1 MKAGVCGDLA
11 VESMIS
17 RRETKATQI
26 PIGRGNFHKKWFTVC
41 LKRNG
46 RRGMKKMQT
55 DILPLPGMVGV
66 HAVEALLMLEYFLQL
81 DGATFWGLVTL
92 ALLAGLALLTYGGDW
107 LADGAASIAD
117 HFKIDPIV
125 IGITVVSTATSAPEL
140 FTCLI
145 ASFTGAE
152 GWEGLI
158 LGNILGSNL
167 ANVALIM
174 GVAAMVCPIVEGRYV
189 YWEIPWLIVASCL
202 FTWFC
207 FGDLTRMEGGILL
220 VLMTGYMVVTM
231 RIEPFFKGFL
241 GPMYKT
247 IGVLKD
253 PSEVKMVDPENSFGD
268 IEHRPISKSLF
279 LVILGALALM
289 FGARFLVDSA
299 QAMSIKMNVDQG
311 FVGLTLVAIG
321 TSLPELAASIG
332 AARRDTP
339 RSLPET
345 SLDRTS
351 STCSSWAG
359 QRQRPSRCFGTE
371 PENRGIPYDCS
382 DSHASVRL
390 QEMFPGSP

>member
-1 MKAGVCGDLA
+1 M
-11 VESMIS
+11 
-17 RRETKATQI
+17 
-26 PIGRGNFHKKWFTVC
+26 
-41 LKRNG
+41 
-46 RRGMKKMQT
+46 
-55 DILPLPGMVGV
+55 
-66 HAVEALLMLEYFLQL
+66 HAVGPLLMLEYFLSL
-81 DGATFWGLVTL
+81 DGATFWGLVTV

-152 GWEGLI
+152 GGEGLI
-158 LGNILGSNL
+158 LGNIVGSNL

-174 GVAAMVCPIVEGRYV
+174 GVAAMVCPIVERERYV

-220 VLMTGYMVVTM
+220 LMMTGYMVVTM
-231 RIEPFFKGFL
+231 KIEPFFKGVL

-247 IGVLKD
+247 IGVIKD
-253 PSEVKMVDPENSFGD
+253 PSEIQMVDPEDSMDD

-279 LVILGALALM
+279 LVILGAFALM

-299 QAMSIKMNVDQG
+299 QAMSSKMNIDQG

-321 TSLPELAASIG
+321 TSLPELAASIA
-332 AARRDTP
+332 AARKGHTSIIAGNIFGSNLFNMLFVGGATAAAKP
-339 RSLPET
+339 VLWNGSLKIEAFLMIAVTVMLVFAFRKSSPEAH
-345 SLDRTS
+345 DRHMGKATGFVFLLVYIGIMVWS
-351 STCSSWAG
+351 GMNLESPP
-359 QRQRPSRCFGTE
+359 PS
-371 PENRGIPYDCS
+371 
-382 DSHASVRL
+382 
-390 QEMFPGSP
+390 